1 MSDYEGVFADL
12 LAEFVAFKRSMGFK
26 YASEAYELH
35 RFARLSTTFSL
46 ERPTLTDELVDAWS
60 AIGPTAGPR
69 TRSRRIYV
77 LRQFALFLNTMGYE
91 ASIPIPER
99 PTRHYTFAPYIFTTS
114 ELGRI
119 FTAADRLMP
128 CHRSTLPVAMP
139 IVLRMLYGCGLR
151 ISEALNLENRH
162 VLWESGILEISQ
174 SKFGKDRLVP
184 MSPSL
189 TEVCRQYAAI
199 VHPDAVPDAYF
210 FAHLDGRPLTR
221 DNVYRRFREVLWQS
235 GISHG
240 GKGKGPRLH
249 DLSYPNLN
257 KIPTLAPKRCDSCQV
272 REKRLGFSFVV
283 CSSLSIQRRA
293 LPWMYKTYE
302 ITIPSFLPTWKTRDT
317 QNSTWH
323 GSPGS

>member
-1 MSDYEGVFADL
+1 MLCE
-12 LAEFVAFKRSMGFK
+12 
-26 YASEAYELH
+26 
-35 RFARLSTTFSL
+35 
-46 ERPTLTDELVDAWS
+46 
-60 AIGPTAGPR
+60 
-69 TRSRRIYV
+69 
-77 LRQFALFLNTMGYE
+77 
-91 ASIPIPER
+91 
-99 PTRHYTFAPYIFTTS
+99 YTFVPYIFTTP

-128 CHRSTLPVAMP
+128 CHRSTIPLAMP

-162 VLWESGILEISQ
+162 VHWESGVLEISQ

-199 VHPDAVPDAYF
+199 AHPDAIPDAYF

-235 GISHG
+235 GISYG

-257 KIPTLAPKRCDSCQV
+257 KIQTFSVNRCYIS
-272 REKRLGFSFVV
+272 
-283 CSSLSIQRRA
+283 
-293 LPWMYKTYE
+293 
-302 ITIPSFLPTWKTRDT
+302 
-317 QNSTWH
+317 N
-323 GSPGS
+323 

>member
-1 MSDYEGVFADL
+1 MSDYEGIFADL

-26 YASEAYELH
+26 YVSEAYELR
-35 RFARLSTTFSL
+35 RFAHLTTTFSL
-46 ERPTLTDELVDAWS
+46 ERPILTDELVDAWS
-60 AIGPTAGPR
+60 TGGPMEGLR

-99 PTRHYTFAPYIFTTS
+99 PTRYYTFVPYIFTTS
-114 ELGRI
+114 ELDRI

-128 CHRSTLPVAMP
+128 CHRSTLPLAMP
-139 IVLRMLYGCGLR
+139 TVLRLLYGCGLR

-162 VLWESGILEISQ
+162 VHLESGVLEISQ

-184 MSPSL
+184 MSSSL
-189 TEVCRQYAAI
+189 TEVCRQYADIA
-199 VHPDAVPDAYF
+199 HPDPIPDAYF

-249 DLSYPNLN
+249 DLRHSFSVH
-257 KIPTLAPKRCDSCQV
+257 TLKAAVDRGVDVYTMLPVLSAY
-272 REKRLGFSFVV
+272 LGH
-283 CSSLSIQRRA
+283 
-293 LPWMYKTYE
+293 
-302 ITIPSFLPTWKTRDT
+302 
-317 QNSTWH
+317 NSTISTEQYVRLTADCFPEIRNQVDRTASWVI
-323 GSPGS
+323 PEVVWE